1 MGEDIHSHAEE
12 LDRIEKHDFWSKVKV
27 KLILDL
33 VEGKKILDV
42 GCGSGLLSKTL
53 LDKGYDVMVIDNDR
67 KAIDIAKKK
76 GIKGFVADINY
87 WKPDEKL
94 DCIILAD
101 VLEHVDDDKSIM
113 RKVYSML
120 KPHGCFIL
128 NVPSYQFLF
137 GKHDVSLGH
146 KRRYSDNELK
156 NKLKDS
162 GFKIEYRRHWNL
174 LALPITILTKISQK
188 DYPHERV
195 SNIKLLSKVLEKML
209 LIESKTNYLF
219 GISILCKA
227 RK

>member
-1 MGEDIHSHAEE
+1 MGKNIPSHAEE
-12 LDRIEKHDFWSKVKV
+12 LDRIEECDFWSKVKV

-33 VEGKKILDV
+33 VEGKSILDV

-76 GIKGFVADINY
+76 GIRGFVADIND
-87 WKPDEKL
+87 WKTDEKL

-195 SNIKLLSKVLEKML
+195 SNIKLLSTLLEKML